1 MDFQPLHYEWRI
13 YDMWLR
19 SNERNVGMGQDCSLQ
34 IAVEEIGLVFY
45 ALERSIG
52 YYFLLMETFFFYNFV
67 KSNYINILRVCAYI
81 INKNPCIS

>member
-1 MDFQPLHYEWRI
+1 MEV

-52 YYFLLMETFFFYNFV
+52 YYFFINGNIFFYNFV
-67 KSNYINILRVCAYI
+67 KSNYINILRVCVFKKYI
-81 INKNPCIS
+81 HN

>member
-1 MDFQPLHYEWRI
+1 MEV

-52 YYFLLMETFFFYNFV
+52 YYFLLMETFFF
-67 KSNYINILRVCAYI
+67 IILLNQI
-81 INKNPCIS
+81 ILIY

>member
-1 MDFQPLHYEWRI
+1 
-13 YDMWLR
+13 MWLR

-52 YYFLLMETFFFYNFV
+52 YYFLLMETFFF
-67 KSNYINILRVCAYI
+67 IILLNQI
-81 INKNPCIS
+81 ILIY